1 MKDITGVVSR
11 QGNVDT
17 SNATVAKIDADGLGV
32 VMSILSNMYTNAP
45 LAVLREYVCNA
56 RDSHIAS
63 GQTRPVEVTLPSN
76 LQPTLLI
83 QDYGLGLSRD
93 EIADVFGT
101 YGKSTKR
108 ESNDQVGAFGIG
120 SKSAFTMG
128 HQFVVTGVKDG
139 QKTVA
144 LFALNEDN
152 IGTCT
157 IIKEQPTDEP
167 NGVLISLAVEDVDT
181 MRETA
186 AAFFAYWER
195 GTVLVDGHE
204 PTPLFEGA
212 VSVNDQ
218 TFIQKDHEGHV
229 IVVMGQVP
237 YTVGRDILRKAARD
251 LVDQPAGELAQALV
265 DWYSDSSLLFKVEIG
280 DCDIAPTRE
289 GLRDTKR
296 TLATLT
302 DLLAGVARDLTAS
315 VQVQVDKA
323 RNPFEAR
330 MLLERALDDLGPF
343 KVRRKDIT
351 FAGGKLKKE
360 VETPF
365 TFYYLGK
372 KSYRSNAMVVRNED
386 KFTVDHIRAPKT
398 VVVTGVPEND
408 KGKVT
413 RYVKRF
419 LENYTTVLDDEEGT
433 QQSYEYVIPVEE
445 ATGEHDWF
453 VWGVEGGVHTMT
465 LDEYKASLRAMRD
478 SNPRTKTEPSYTTGW
493 ARAERDLDE
502 RDLLTDII
510 SWGKD
515 IVIYGESALYAD
527 ALTRKA
533 LDDYTVVVLLPT
545 QSQDALIKR
554 VVEDGSVEVLGDEY
568 SDEVR
573 DLVKTY
579 ARKVFESVTDDEKAA
594 LGAIQWLDNQE
605 RYNWQRFERSFSVEE
620 ITSKTYHEVMDA
632 FALAELVAEDIS
644 EDRKRVLALVTRHI
658 GKEIDIPAFE
668 MEIPN
673 PADVWPLLWQVIE
686 HNGYALRRNEAAKA
700 QALALLNAA

>member
-1 MKDITGVVSR
+1 MKDVTGVVTR

-45 LAVLREYVCNA
+45 LAVLREYACNA

-63 GQTRPVEVTLPSN
+63 GQARPIEVTLPSN

-152 IGTCT
+152 VGTCS
-157 IIKEQPTDEP
+157 IIKEVATSEP
-167 NGVLISLAVEDVDT
+167 NGVLISLAVEDVEA

-186 AAFFAYWER
+186 ETFFSYWER
-195 GTVLVDGHE
+195 GTVLVDGYE
-204 PTPLFEGA
+204 PTPVFEGA
-212 VSVNDQ
+212 TKVNDV
-218 TFIQKDHEGHV
+218 TYIQADHEGQT

-237 YTVGRDILRKAARD
+237 YVVGRDILRKVARD
-251 LVDQPAGELAQALV
+251 LADTPAAEQAQALV
-265 DWYSDSSLLFKVEIG
+265 DWYSDSSLILKVEIG

-289 GLRDTKR
+289 GLRDTRR
-296 TLATLT
+296 TLETLERLLTALVT
-302 DLLAGVARDLTAS
+302 DLGAS
-315 VQVQVDKA
+315 VQAQVDKA

-330 MLLERALDDLGPF
+330 MILERALDALGPF
-343 KVRRKDIT
+343 KVRRKDIL
-351 FAGGKLKKE
+351 FGGANLKKE
-360 VETPF
+360 IETPF
-365 TFYYLGK
+365 DFHYLGK
-372 KSYRSNAMVVRNED
+372 KSWKSKALVVRTED
-386 KFTVDHIRAPKT
+386 KFTVDHLRAPKT
-398 VVVTGVPEND
+398 VVVTGVPEAD

-419 LENYTTVLDDEEGT
+419 LENYTTPLDDDET
-433 QQSYEYVIPVEE
+433 QVYEYVIAVEE

-453 VWGVEGGVHTMT
+453 VWGVEGGVHTLT
-465 LDEYKASLRAMRD
+465 LDEYRAALRSLRD
-478 SNPRTKTEPSYTTGW
+478 SNPRTKSEPSYTTGW
-493 ARAERDLDE
+493 SRAERDLDD
-502 RDLLTDII
+502 RDLLTDIL

-515 IVIYGESALYAD
+515 IVIYHENAAYAD

-533 LDDYTVVVLLPT
+533 LADYTIVVTLPT
-545 QSQDALIKR
+545 QSEDALRKR
-554 VVEDGSVEVLGDEY
+554 VEEDGSVAILGDEY
-568 SDEVR
+568 SAEVR
-573 DLVKTY
+573 DLVKAY
-579 ARKVFESVTDDEKAA
+579 SHKVFTSVTDDEKAA
-594 LGAIQWLDNQE
+594 LGAIQWLDNHN
-605 RYNWQRFERSFSVEE
+605 RHDWDTLGSVFKDDV
-620 ITSKTYHEVMDA
+620 ITSKTFNEVMDA
-632 FALAELVAEDIS
+632 FDLAEMVAADIT

-658 GKEIDIPAFE
+658 GKDIDIPAFE
-668 MEIPN
+668 MEIPS
-673 PADVWPLLWQVIE
+673 PSDVWPLLWLAIE
-686 HNGYALRRNEAAKA
+686 GRSYHIRRNDTLRAEA
-700 QALALLNAA
+700 LEILNAR